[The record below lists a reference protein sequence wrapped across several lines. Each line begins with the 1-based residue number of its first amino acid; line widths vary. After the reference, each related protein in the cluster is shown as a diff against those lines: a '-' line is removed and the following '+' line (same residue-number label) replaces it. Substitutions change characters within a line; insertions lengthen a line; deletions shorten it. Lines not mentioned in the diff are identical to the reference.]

1 MRDGFRA
8 SRLHQEI
15 VRLAGRGWSLED
27 GRTSF
32 EAVMSYPLPPRW
44 YEVVEFLLGLLG
56 GPGGVAAADV
66 RRIRITV
73 DEDGVI
79 HRRTIGDL
87 PPRPRRRGRAWEV
100 QDTDG
105 PAVRTTFD
113 GYIPPAE

>member
-15 VRLAGRGWSLED
+15 VRLAGRGWSL
-27 GRTSF
+27 
-32 EAVMSYPLPPRW
+32 
-44 YEVVEFLLGLLG
+44 
-56 GPGGVAAADV
+56 
-66 RRIRITV
+66 
-73 DEDGVI
+73 EDGVI

-113 GYIPPAE
+113 GYIPPAA